1 MGGPDRPRRGKGGSL
16 ADNSPKP
23 KRPSPA
29 DNSAAQNDDT
39 DGDDSTL
46 SDAIQA
52 AIDKLLTNENF
63 ISKLVSAIKTKLLDE
78 ICESLRSEVRDSLK
92 FDIDNA
98 NDKMALLEKRVDV
111 VEDAMDDAEQYSRR
125 NCLIFAGINETQDED
140 VERKIVNIC
149 KEDLGVTINE
159 SDVDRCHRLG
169 NITNKGKKTRKQHR
183 DVIVKFTNYRKRDS
197 IYKARFN
204 LRKSS
209 SPISI
214 YVYCKGESRCRH
226 FLLICGAVLASG
238 GVLMSSTISNNAQLA
253 FYLTLSGAGSNILR
267 TAIVITLD
275 SQSRNDF
282 KIFYGIGKSGYA
294 LGMAVVPI
302 ITNYLMEI
310 YGWRGSLLLLGGF
323 MSHLI
328 PFAML
333 VDTSLEKKEDK
344 HSIEHKDTRTI
355 HSTQTK
361 NCQISRSDE
370 PRDECHL
377 SRSDVGGTKDTELQ
391 SSSDSEINDK
401 QVPTRCPAIWEK
413 NVHAITESVFYQDP
427 WLTAL
432 IGVVGLFGVIDGAWH
447 AFLIPRAM
455 DRGIPTSKALTL
467 AYSAGAGCFIGRCI
481 SGALP
486 NTKHFGQLEWFISL
500 LLLNWSSILVDVLI
514 LNFNLM
520 IVTSLISA
528 MTIAELGILKVTL
541 CQARCPPDAF
551 PVALAIVE
559 IIFGTSQL
567 LGTSIAG
574 YLAYAFAD
582 FNASFIY
589 LLVVETCI
597 FIVMVILRCTKQR
610 TENAAKE
617 KQ

>member
-253 FYLTLSGAGSNILR
+253 FYLTLS
-267 TAIVITLD
+267 
-275 SQSRNDF
+275 
-282 KIFYGIGKSGYA
+282 
-294 LGMAVVPI
+294 
-302 ITNYLMEI
+302 
-310 YGWRGSLLLLGGF
+310 
-323 MSHLI
+323 
-328 PFAML
+328 
-333 VDTSLEKKEDK
+333 
-344 HSIEHKDTRTI
+344 
-355 HSTQTK
+355 
-361 NCQISRSDE
+361 
-370 PRDECHL
+370 
-377 SRSDVGGTKDTELQ
+377 
-391 SSSDSEINDK
+391 
-401 QVPTRCPAIWEK
+401 
-413 NVHAITESVFYQDP
+413 
-427 WLTAL
+427 
-432 IGVVGLFGVIDGAWH
+432 
-447 AFLIPRAM
+447 
-455 DRGIPTSKALTL
+455 
-467 AYSAGAGCFIGRCI
+467 
-481 SGALP
+481 
-486 NTKHFGQLEWFISL
+486 
-500 LLLNWSSILVDVLI
+500 
-514 LNFNLM
+514 
-520 IVTSLISA
+520 A